1 MTFRCRAAH
10 LISVSVML
18 SSPLACARSTGDSGL
33 IDRRAVVSRHNV
45 KLAKADPLSSLSVG
59 NGEFAFT
66 VDISGL
72 QTFPKAYE
80 AGISLGTQ
88 SQWGW
93 HSFEGQS
100 YGIDDVTD
108 WFTTCAGT
116 RVPYA
121 VQHPSGRK
129 KAAAD
134 WLRAN
139 PHRLH
144 LGLVGLAL
152 LKNDGTEAQIDDL
165 RNVDQQ
171 LDLWTGR
178 ITSTYD
184 LDGVP
189 VRVELFGHQGRDRSR
204 RVSGHP

>member
-1 MTFRCRAAH
+1 MTLRCCAAH
-10 LISVSVML
+10 LISVSVIL

-72 QTFPKAYE
+72 QTFPEAYE

-108 WFTTCAGT
+108 WFNHMRWHTCPLLPSSI
-116 RVPYA
+116 RVG
-121 VQHPSGRK
+121 GRRRRQTGCGQIRI
-129 KAAAD
+129 ASISVSSD
-134 WLRAN
+134 WRC
-139 PHRLH
+139 
-144 LGLVGLAL
+144 
-152 LKNDGTEAQIDDL
+152 
-165 RNVDQQ
+165 
-171 LDLWTGR
+171 
-178 ITSTYD
+178 
-184 LDGVP
+184 
-189 VRVELFGHQGRDRSR
+189 
-204 RVSGHP
+204 